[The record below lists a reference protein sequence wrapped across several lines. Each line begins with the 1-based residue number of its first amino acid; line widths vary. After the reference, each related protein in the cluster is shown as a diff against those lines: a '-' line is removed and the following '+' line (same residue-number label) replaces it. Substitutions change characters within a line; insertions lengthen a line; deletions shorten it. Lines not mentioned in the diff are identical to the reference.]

1 MPNFTYT
8 ARDSAGAPVNG
19 TIEAASIADASKV
32 LRAEGKYPTSV
43 HPSGGGDGPGDADGG
58 GSGGADITG
67 SPSAN
72 PDVKITRP
80 EVIQFSTQLAIMVE
94 TGVTL
99 SEALDC
105 IATQTDRP
113 NVKTLVEDVA
123 RQVQGGSDFS
133 SALAR
138 HPRSF
143 PRLYIA
149 LIKASEK
156 SGMMSKLLIRAN
168 TYLKD
173 EAEILRKVK
182 GALTYPGIMLAFAMI
197 TTTFLLTFVLPKF
210 TTIYEGKGAAL
221 PVPTRVLMGLSDFL
235 VGHWMSVTA
244 ALATLG
250 IVGYFYFTTEGGI
263 RVKDWIQ
270 INCPLIGAMFRK
282 LHLARTLRMVGT
294 MAGAGVNL
302 VDAVHTAQDLCGNTY
317 FRELWGKVSEQIQA
331 GKQLSEPLFHSP
343 LVPRGIS
350 QMLHS
355 GEKSGKLGIVMEQ
368 VSGYAEQELKEQI
381 TELTRYI
388 EPAMIIIMGVII
400 GGVALALLLPIFTM
414 SRVVAS

>member
-1 MPNFTYT
+1 MPAFTYS
-8 ARDSAGAPVNG
+8 ARDGSGAAVTG
-19 TIEAASIADASKV
+19 TVEAASIAEASKI
-32 LRAEGKYPTSV
+32 LRAEGKYPTAV
-43 HPSGGGDGPGDADGG
+43 HAYGDAASSNAAADASEN
-58 GSGGADITG
+58 SG
-67 SPSAN
+67 AN
-72 PDVKITRP
+72 PNIKIARD

-94 TGVTL
+94 TGVTI

-105 IATQTDRP
+105 IAMQTDRP
-113 NVKTLVEDVA
+113 NVKVLVQDVA
-123 RQVQGGSDFS
+123 RQVQGGADFS
-133 SALAR
+133 AALAR

-143 PRLYIA
+143 PRLYVA

-182 GALTYPGIMLAFAMI
+182 GALTYPGIMLAFAI
-197 TTTFLLTFVLPKF
+197 TTTTFLLTFVLPKF
-210 TTIYEGKGAAL
+210 TAIYAGKGAAL
-221 PVPTRVLMGLSDFL
+221 PLPTKILMAMSDFL
-235 VGHWMSVTA
+235 VGHWMALVAGLTTA
-244 ALATLG
+244 AV
-250 IVGYFYFTTEGGI
+250 VGYFYVTTQGGA
-263 RVKDWIQ
+263 RVLHWIQ
-270 INCPLIGAMFRK
+270 INSPMIGPMFRK

-294 MAGAGVNL
+294 MASAGVNL

-317 FRELWGKVSEQIQA
+317 YRELWGKVSEQIQG
-331 GKQLSEPLFHSP
+331 GKQLSEPLFQST

-355 GEKSGKLGIVMEQ
+355 GEKSGKLGMVMEQ

-381 TELTRYI
+381 SEMTRYI
-388 EPAMIIIMGVII
+388 EPAMIIIMGLII

>member
-1 MPNFTYT
+1 MPTFVYS
-8 ARDSAGAPVNG
+8 ARDSSGLLMNG
-19 TIEAASIADASKV
+19 TIIAASVAEASKA
-32 LRAEGKYPTSV
+32 LRAEGKYPTAVNPASDA
-43 HPSGGGDGPGDADGG
+43 PGGPASGAGDS
-58 GSGGADITG
+58 SGAA
-67 SPSAN
+67 SPN
-72 PDVKITRP
+72 IKITRDD
-80 EVIQFSTQLAIMVE
+80 VIQFSTQLAIMVE

-99 SEALDC
+99 TEALDC
-105 IATQTDRP
+105 IANQSERP
-113 NVKTLVEDVA
+113 NVRKLIEDVA
-123 RQVQGGSDFS
+123 RQVQGGADFS
-133 SALAR
+133 ASLAR

-182 GALTYPGIMLAFAMI
+182 GALTYPGIMLAFA
-197 TTTFLLTFVLPKF
+197 TTTTIFLLAFVLPRF

-221 PVPTRVLMGLSDFL
+221 PMPTKVLMNMSGFL
-235 VGHWMSVTA
+235 VGHWM
-244 ALATLG
+244 ALVAGLSTLG
-250 IVGYFYFTTEGGI
+250 VLGYLYFTTEGGA
-263 RVKDWIQ
+263 RVGHWIQ
-270 INCPLIGAMFRK
+270 INVPMIGKMFRK

-302 VDAVHTAQDLCGNTY
+302 VDAVQTAQDLCANTY
-317 FRELWGKVSEQIQA
+317 YRELWGRVSEQIQA
-331 GKQLSEPLFHSP
+331 GKQLSEPLFQSA

-355 GEKSGKLGIVMEQ
+355 GEKSGKLGVVMEQ

-381 TELTRYI
+381 ADLTRYI
-388 EPAMIIIMGVII
+388 EPAMIIIMGLII

>member
-1 MPNFTYT
+1 MPTFAYS
-8 ARDSAGAPVNG
+8 ARDGSGNLVNG
-19 TIEAASIADASKV
+19 TVIAASVVEASRA
-32 LRAEGKYPTSV
+32 LRAEGKYPTAVNPTEVGAAAATSAGA
-43 HPSGGGDGPGDADGG
+43 GGVGPEL
-58 GSGGADITG
+58 
-67 SPSAN
+67 PN
-72 PDVKITRP
+72 VRITRDD
-80 EVIQFSTQLAIMVE
+80 VIQFSTQLAIMVE

-105 IATQTDRP
+105 IASQTERP
-113 NVKTLVEDVA
+113 NVKRLIDDVA
-123 RQVQGGSDFS
+123 RQVQGGADFS
-133 SALAR
+133 AALAR

-143 PRLYIA
+143 PRLYVA
-149 LIKASEK
+149 LIRASEK

-182 GALTYPGIMLAFAMI
+182 GALTYPGIMLAFALT
-197 TTTFLLTFVLPKF
+197 TTTFLLAFVLPKF
-210 TTIYEGKGAAL
+210 TSIYEGKGAAL
-221 PVPTRVLMGLSDFL
+221 PVPTKILMAASEFL
-235 VGHWMSVTA
+235 VGHWMA
-244 ALATLG
+244 LIAGLATAGVL
-250 IVGYFYFTTEGGI
+250 GYFYFTTVGGA
-263 RVKDWIQ
+263 RVGHWIQ
-270 INCPLIGAMFRK
+270 INVPMIGKMFRK

-302 VDAVHTAQDLCGNTY
+302 VDAVQTAQDLCGNTY
-317 FRELWGKVSEQIQA
+317 YRELWGKVSEQIQQ
-331 GKQLSEPLFHSP
+331 GKQLSEPLFNSP

-355 GEKSGKLGIVMEQ
+355 GEKSGKLGTVMEQ

-381 TELTRYI
+381 VELTRYI
-388 EPAMIIIMGVII
+388 EPAMIIIMGIII

>member
-1 MPNFTYT
+1 MPTFAYS
-8 ARDSAGAPVNG
+8 ARDSSGGLVNG
-19 TIEAASIADASKV
+19 TVIAASVAEASKA
-32 LRAEGKYPTSV
+32 LRAEGKYPTAV
-43 HPSGGGDGPGDADGG
+43 NPTNDANMAPGAGSDS
-58 GSGGADITG
+58 GSGHTT
-67 SPSAN
+67 
-72 PDVKITRP
+72 PDVKIARD

-105 IATQTDRP
+105 IATQTERP
-113 NVKTLVEDVA
+113 NVKRLIEDIA
-123 RQVQGGSDFS
+123 RQVQGGADFS
-133 SALAR
+133 SSLAR

-143 PRLYIA
+143 PRLYVA

-182 GALTYPGIMLAFAMI
+182 GALTYPGIMLAFAG
-197 TTTFLLTFVLPKF
+197 TTTIFLLAFVLPKF
-210 TTIYEGKGAAL
+210 TSIYAGKGAAL
-221 PVPTRVLMGLSDFL
+221 PMPTKILMAMSGFL
-235 VGHWMSVTA
+235 VGHWMALIAGLTTA
-244 ALATLG
+244 GVLA
-250 IVGYFYFTTEGGI
+250 YFYFTTEGGT
-263 RVKDWIQ
+263 RVGHWIQ
-270 INCPLIGAMFRK
+270 INVPMIGKMFRK

-302 VDAVHTAQDLCGNTY
+302 LDAVQTAQDLCGNTY
-317 FRELWGKVSEQIQA
+317 YRELWGKVSEQIQA
-331 GKQLSEPLFHSP
+331 GKQLSEPLFASP

-355 GEKSGKLGIVMEQ
+355 GEKSGKLGAVMEQ

-381 TELTRYI
+381 SDLTRYI
-388 EPAMIIIMGVII
+388 EPAMIIIMGILI

>member
-1 MPNFTYT
+1 MPTFAYS
-8 ARDSAGAPVNG
+8 ARDGSGALVNG
-19 TIEAASIADASKV
+19 TVVAASVAEASKA
-32 LRAEGKYPTSV
+32 LRAEGKYPTAV
-43 HPSGGGDGPGDADGG
+43 NPTNDANTAPAPGSADA
-58 GSGGADITG
+58 GSGLTI
-67 SPSAN
+67 
-72 PDVKITRP
+72 PDVKISRDD
-80 EVIQFSTQLAIMVE
+80 VIQFSTQLAIMVD

-105 IATQTDRP
+105 IATQTQRP
-113 NVKTLVEDVA
+113 NVKRLIEDVA
-123 RQVQGGSDFS
+123 RQVQGGADFS
-133 SALAR
+133 SSLGR

-143 PRLYIA
+143 PRLYVA

-182 GALTYPGIMLAFAMI
+182 GALTYPGIMLAFATI
-197 TTTFLLTFVLPKF
+197 TTVFLLAFVLPKF

-221 PVPTRVLMGLSDFL
+221 PMPTKILMGMSGFL
-235 VGHWMSVTA
+235 VGHWMALIAGLTTASV
-244 ALATLG
+244 LA
-250 IVGYFYFTTEGGI
+250 YFYFTTEGGS
-263 RVKDWIQ
+263 RVGHWIE
-270 INCPLIGAMFRK
+270 INTPVIGKMFRK

-317 FRELWGKVSEQIQA
+317 YRELWGKVSEQIQA
-331 GKQLSEPLFHSP
+331 GKQLSEPLFQSN

-355 GEKSGKLGIVMEQ
+355 GEKSGKLAQVMEQ

-381 TELTRYI
+381 AELTRYI

-400 GGVALALLLPIFTM
+400 GGVALALLLPVFTI
-414 SRVVAS
+414 SRVMAR

>member
-1 MPNFTYT
+1 MPTFAYS
-8 ARDSAGAPVNG
+8 ARDSSGALVNG
-19 TIEAASIADASKV
+19 TLLAASVAEASKA
-32 LRAEGKYPTSV
+32 LRAEGKYPTAV
-43 HPSGGGDGPGDADGG
+43 HPLNEAAAAAASAHADG
-58 GSGGADITG
+58 SGQ
-67 SPSAN
+67 SVPN
-72 PDVKITRP
+72 VKITRDD
-80 EVIQFSTQLAIMVE
+80 VIQFSTQLAIMVE

-105 IATQTDRP
+105 IATQTERP
-113 NVKTLVEDVA
+113 NVKKLIADVA
-123 RQVQGGSDFS
+123 RQVQGGADFS
-133 SALAR
+133 AALAR

-143 PRLYIA
+143 PRLYVA

-156 SGMMSKLLIRAN
+156 SGMMSKLLVRAN

-182 GALTYPGIMLAFAMI
+182 GALTYPGIMLAFA
-197 TTTFLLTFVLPKF
+197 TTTTIFLLAFVLPKF
-210 TTIYEGKGAAL
+210 TGIYAGKGAAL
-221 PVPTRVLMGLSDFL
+221 PVPTKVLMNLSGFL
-235 VGHWMSVTA
+235 VGHWMAIIAGLST
-244 ALATLG
+244 LAVLG
-250 IVGYFYFTTEGGI
+250 YLYFTTEGGA
-263 RVKDWIQ
+263 RVGHWIQ
-270 INCPLIGAMFRK
+270 INVPMIGKMFRK

-302 VDAVHTAQDLCGNTY
+302 IDAVQTAQDLCGNTY
-317 FRELWGKVSEQIQA
+317 YRELWGKVSEQIQA
-331 GKQLSEPLFHSP
+331 GKQLSEPLFASP

-355 GEKSGKLGIVMEQ
+355 GEKSGKLASVMEQ

-381 TELTRYI
+381 AELTRYI
-388 EPAMIIIMGVII
+388 EPAMIIIMGLII

>member
-1 MPNFTYT
+1 MPTFAYS
-8 ARDSAGAPVNG
+8 ARDGSGALVNG
-19 TIEAASIADASKV
+19 TINAPSITEASKM
-32 LRAEGKYPTSV
+32 LRAEGKYPTAV
-43 HPSGGGDGPGDADGG
+43 NPAGE
-58 GSGGADITG
+58 GGAASPTG
-67 SPSAN
+67 AADLAAGPTVPN
-72 PDVKITRP
+72 VKISRD

-105 IATQTDRP
+105 IAAQTERP
-113 NVKTLVEDVA
+113 NVKKLIEDVA
-123 RQVQGGSDFS
+123 RQVQGGADFS
-133 SALAR
+133 ASLAR

-149 LIKASEK
+149 LIRASEK
-156 SGMMSKLLIRAN
+156 SGMMGKLLVRAT

-182 GALTYPGIMLAFAMI
+182 GALTYPAIMLSFA
-197 TTTFLLTFVLPKF
+197 TTTTIFLLAFVLPKF
-210 TTIYEGKGAAL
+210 TGIYENKGAAL
-221 PVPTRVLMGLSDFL
+221 PMPTKILMGASGFV
-235 VGHWMSVTA
+235 VGHWMALIAGLSTA
-244 ALATLG
+244 GVLAYL
-250 IVGYFYFTTEGGI
+250 YFTTDGGR
-263 RVKDWIQ
+263 RVGHWIQ
-270 INCPLIGAMFRK
+270 INVPVIGRMYRK

-294 MAGAGVNL
+294 MAAAGVNL
-302 VDAVHTAQDLCGNTY
+302 VDAVQTAQDLCGNTY
-317 FRELWGKVSEQIQA
+317 YQELWGKVSEQIQA
-331 GKQLSEPLFHSP
+331 GKQLSEPLFASP

-355 GEKSGKLGIVMEQ
+355 GEKSGKLGTVMEQ

-381 TELTRYI
+381 AELTRYI
-388 EPAMIIIMGVII
+388 EPAMIIIMGAII

>member
-1 MPNFTYT
+1 MPSFTYT
-8 ARDSAGAPVNG
+8 ARDGSGAPVNG
-19 TIEAASIADASKV
+19 TLVAASIAEASKM
-32 LRAEGKYPTSV
+32 LRAEGKYPTAV
-43 HPSGGGDGPGDADGG
+43 HLAGEGATGQ
-58 GSGGADITG
+58 GGADASASTG
-67 SPSAN
+67 PAQAGI
-72 PDVKITRP
+72 KIPRND
-80 EVIQFSTQLAIMVE
+80 VIQFSTQLAIMVE

-105 IATQTDRP
+105 IAVQCEKP
-113 NVKTLVEDVA
+113 NVRKLVEDIA
-123 RQVQGGSDFS
+123 HAVQGGSDFS
-133 SALAR
+133 SALGR
-138 HPRSF
+138 HPKSF
-143 PRLYIA
+143 PRLYVA

-182 GALTYPGIMLAFAMI
+182 GALTYPGIMLSFAVL
-197 TTTFLLTFVLPKF
+197 TTTFLLAFVLPKF
-210 TTIYEGKGAAL
+210 TSIYAGKGAAL
-221 PVPTRVLMGLSDFL
+221 PMPTKILMGMSEFL
-235 VGHWMSVTA
+235 VGHWMALIA
-244 ALATLG
+244 ALATAG
-250 IVGYFYFTTEGGI
+250 VIGFFYFSTEGGA
-263 RVKDWIQ
+263 RVGHWIQ
-270 INCPLIGAMFRK
+270 INVPMIGPMYRK

-294 MAGAGVNL
+294 MASAGVNL
-302 VDAVHTAQDLCGNTY
+302 VDAVGTAQDLCGNTY
-317 FRELWGKVSEQIQA
+317 YRELWGKVSEQIQT
-331 GKQLSEPLFHSP
+331 GKQLSEPLFQSS

-355 GEKSGKLGIVMEQ
+355 GEKSGKLASVMEQ

-381 TELTRYI
+381 SELTRYI